1 MTQVTGD
8 KVGKD
13 MLTKIGLGDMKTRI
27 QEVVKKLRYLQL
39 DSNEYVCLRYL
50 ILLNQGT
57 WSPVWQATCG
67 SEEC

>member
-1 MTQVTGD
+1 
-8 KVGKD
+8 

-57 WSPVWQATCG
+57 WSPV
-67 SEEC
+67 